1 MCILCEDNQHTGLLC
16 FEEPENGINPQRI
29 HLIMDLL
36 KDLTADL
43 TVSESPL
50 RQVVINTHSP
60 AVVANMINWMSD
72 NSIGVWI
79 ADMSNLFHHENS
91 RVYSLMVTRM
101 NQVDL
106 TAQGDLFDEKE
117 ANVRRYT
124 LSNALNYL
132 KTRELETAQETIQ
145 KAKGTR

>member
-1 MCILCEDNQHTGLLC
+1 MLC

-36 KDLTADL
+36 KDLTADF
-43 TVSESPL
+43 TIAESPL

-60 AVVANMINWMSD
+60 TVVANMINWMSD

-79 ADMSNLFHHENS
+79 ADMSNLIHHDNS
-91 RVYSLMVTRM
+91 NKVLYSLMVTRM
-101 NQVDL
+101 NKVDL
-106 TAQGDLFDEKE
+106 TAQGELFDENE

-132 KTRELETAQETIQ
+132 KTKELETAQETIQ
-145 KAKGTR
+145 KAQEIK

>member
-1 MCILCEDNQHTGLLC
+1 
-16 FEEPENGINPQRI
+16 
-29 HLIMDLL
+29 
-36 KDLTADL
+36 
-43 TVSESPL
+43 
-50 RQVVINTHSP
+50 
-60 AVVANMINWMSD
+60 
-72 NSIGVWI
+72 
-79 ADMSNLFHHENS
+79 
-91 RVYSLMVTRM
+91 MVTRM

>member
-1 MCILCEDNQHTGLLC
+1 M
-16 FEEPENGINPQRI
+16 
-29 HLIMDLL
+29 
-36 KDLTADL
+36 
-43 TVSESPL
+43 
-50 RQVVINTHSP
+50 INTHSP

-106 TAQGDLFDEKE
+106 TAQGDLFDEKRPMC
-117 ANVRRYT
+117 VDIH
-124 LSNALNYL
+124 LVMH
-132 KTRELETAQETIQ
+132 
-145 KAKGTR
+145 